1 MKAPLTRQATWLL
14 KTLAT
19 LVATLAGLLLVTF
32 VIGRV
37 MPIDPVVAVVGN
49 KASAATYAQVRE
61 ALGLD
66 QPVWVQF
73 GRYIAGIAHGDI
85 GRSTLTGRPVA
96 QDIAR
101 VFPATLELSS
111 VAILIGVACGIPL
124 GLYAAHRCNQ
134 WPDHVIRCL
143 SLVGYST
150 PIFWLGLIALLIFY
164 AELQW
169 VGGPGRIDIA
179 YRYTVPTWSGLLLVD
194 SLQAGNLVAFRS
206 ALSHLVLPAS
216 LLGYFSIAYIA
227 RMTRGFIIEELG
239 KEYVTTARLKGASE
253 ARVLWRHVL
262 PNVLVPTVTV
272 IALSFGQ
279 LLEGTVLTETV
290 FAWPGLGLY
299 ITNGLFAA
307 DLPAVLGGTLVVGA
321 CFVVLNKAVELAYPL
336 LDPRTGAP

>member
-1 MKAPLTRQATWLL
+1 MEPSPGPSDHAFNAP
-14 KTLAT
+14 TLYPGQFWPVLFAPKSP
-19 LVATLAGLLLVTF
+19 TF
-32 VIGRV
+32 RA
-37 MPIDPVVAVVGN
+37 D
-49 KASAATYAQVRE
+49 KS
-61 ALGLD
+61 
-66 QPVWVQF
+66 F
-73 GRYIAGIAHGDI
+73 
-85 GRSTLTGRPVA
+85 
-96 QDIAR
+96 
-101 VFPATLELSS
+101 
-111 VAILIGVACGIPL
+111 
-124 GLYAAHRCNQ
+124 
-134 WPDHVIRCL
+134 IRCL

-194 SLQAGNLVAFRS
+194 SLRAGNLVAFRS

>member
-227 RMTRGFIIEELG
+227 RMTRGFMIEELG